1 MFEATRI
8 QEILESALPECTA
21 VVVDDLNDGEHFSA
35 EVVSA
40 AFDGLGLVKQHQL
53 VYGALGD
60 LMKAEIHAL
69 ALRTFTP
76 NQWAARSG

>member
-21 VVVDDLNDGEHFSA
+21 VVVDDRNDGEHFSA

-40 AFDGLGLVKQHQL
+40 
-53 VYGALGD
+53 GALGD

-76 NQWAARSG
+76 NQWAARSQ